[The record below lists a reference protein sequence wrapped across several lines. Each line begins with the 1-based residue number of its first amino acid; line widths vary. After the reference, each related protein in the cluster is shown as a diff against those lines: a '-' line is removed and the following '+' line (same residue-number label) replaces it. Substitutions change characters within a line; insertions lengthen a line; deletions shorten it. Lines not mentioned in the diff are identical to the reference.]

1 MVTSHTPDSSE
12 GIHVDADYC
21 ADADD
26 CAAADD
32 CKELLDSPKNTI
44 LGEIPSFSLCFRDR
58 SRSRRSTF
66 FTDISTFLPSPS
78 SSLPIQEWGS
88 QHPDKTTLILTKITP
103 QSVAPKVLTGG
114 LSANATPLDHKS
126 HDQEGEYPTI
136 DHSDVTF
143 VSLSHL
149 LQMGWGHPRDDYGPR

>member
-1 MVTSHTPDSSE
+1 MLTLITVRMRMTALLLTTAKSCSTAPRTRFLGRSPLSASVSEIDPVLGVPPFSPTFRHFVISS
-12 GIHVDADYC
+12 
-21 ADADD
+21 
-26 CAAADD
+26 
-32 CKELLDSPKNTI
+32 
-44 LGEIPSFSLCFRDR
+44 
-58 SRSRRSTF
+58 
-66 FTDISTFLPSPS
+66 FLRSPS

>member
-66 FTDISTFLPSPS
+66 FTDISSFRHFVISPI
-78 SSLPIQEWGS
+78 SLLFPADSRVGI
-88 QHPDKTTLILTKITP
+88 
-103 QSVAPKVLTGG
+103 
-114 LSANATPLDHKS
+114 ATS
-126 HDQEGEYPTI
+126 
-136 DHSDVTF
+136 
-143 VSLSHL
+143 
-149 LQMGWGHPRDDYGPR
+149 R